1 MWLRV
6 IKHTEQK
13 GYKTFPL
20 SQSCTGQCY
29 CETEASVRQGTVNK
43 HVYSQNSLMSK
54 EKKVTCFQLKS
65 F

>member
-54 EKKVTCFQLKS
+54 EKK
-65 F
+65 